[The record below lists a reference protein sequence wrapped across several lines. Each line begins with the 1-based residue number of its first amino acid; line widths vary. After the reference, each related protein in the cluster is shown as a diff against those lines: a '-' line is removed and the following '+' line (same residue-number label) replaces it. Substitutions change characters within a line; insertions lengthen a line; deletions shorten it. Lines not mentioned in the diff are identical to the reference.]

1 MFRMQAPQN
10 NELMMPELILLLHNP
25 TKQKTDNKQEIILQ
39 KDANVIKST
48 KYMFKIA
55 TLHCKIKL
63 KNCHMYN
70 VLH

>member
-1 MFRMQAPQN
+1 MQAPQN
-10 NELMMPELILLLHNP
+10 NKLMMPELILLLHNP

-55 TLHCKIKL
+55 TLHCKMKF